1 MTRRSLPI
9 LVLLAAAAA
18 ATPACKDTPTAP
30 DSNARGM
37 PLAAK
42 TAGPGTASGPL
53 ASAASAASAAA
64 KFTRAFRLQDCEFKT
79 VGDNP
84 FFPLKPGLT
93 TVLEGV
99 VDGERTRLR
108 ITVQH
113 QTINVGGVEA
123 RVVEEREHVGGKL
136 FEVSRNYFAHCDGN
150 GSVFYFG
157 EDVDFYENGQI
168 VSHEGAWRHGVDGA
182 RAGVIMPGIALLGS
196 RYFQEVAPG
205 IALDRAE
212 ILDLSASVSTPFRQ
226 FSNALLTEET
236 TPIDPADL
244 AYKTYVA
251 GIGLVADGELRLVR
265 VEGR

>member
-1 MTRRSLPI
+1 MAPHPMSI
-9 LVLLAAAAA
+9 LVLLAAASAGA
-18 ATPACKDTPTAP
+18 QACKDTTTAP
-30 DSNARGM
+30 TKIIGDVPPAVASPVGAR
-37 PLAAK
+37 
-42 TAGPGTASGPL
+42 ASGAL
-53 ASAASAASAAA
+53 AASAAA
-64 KFTRAFRLQDCEFKT
+64 RFTRDFRLDDCEFQT

-99 VDGERTRLR
+99 VDGERTRLK
-108 ITVQH
+108 ITVLH
-113 QTINVGGVEA
+113 RTLEIGGVST
-123 RVVEEREHVGGKL
+123 RVVEEREHVAGEI

-168 VSHEGAWRHGVDGA
+168 VSHEGAWRHGLNGA
-182 RAGVIMPGIALLGS
+182 QAGVIMPGIALLGA

-205 IALDRAE
+205 VALDRAE
-212 ILDLSASVSTPFRQ
+212 ILDLSATVSTPFRH
-226 FSNALLTEET
+226 FGNALLTQET
-236 TPIDPADL
+236 TPLDPADV
-244 AYKTYVA
+244 AYKTYAA

>member
-1 MTRRSLPI
+1 MTSRSLVLLI
-9 LVLLAAAAA
+9 LLAAASAGA
-18 ATPACKDTPTAP
+18 QACNDTPTAP
-30 DSNARGM
+30 ANTIGGG
-37 PLAAK
+37 PPAAASS
-42 TAGPGTASGPL
+42 AGLRTSGALTAS
-53 ASAASAASAAA
+53 ATAR
-64 KFTRAFRLQDCEFKT
+64 FTRNFRLQDCEFKT

-99 VDGERTRLR
+99 VDGERTRLK
-108 ITVQH
+108 ITVLN
-113 QTINVGGVEA
+113 QTLEIGGVRT

-150 GSVFYFG
+150 GTVFYFG

-168 VSHEGAWRHGVDGA
+168 VSHEGAWRHGMNGA
-182 RAGVIMPGIALLGS
+182 KAGVIMPGIALLGS

-205 IALDRAE
+205 VALDRAE
-212 ILDLSASVSTPFRQ
+212 ILDLSAAVSTPFRQ
-226 FSNALLTEET
+226 FGNALLTEET
-236 TPIDPADL
+236 TPLEPADV
-244 AYKTYVA
+244 AHKSYAA

>member
-1 MTRRSLPI
+1 MTRRSLPV

-18 ATPACKDTPTAP
+18 AAPACKDTPTSPGNNIRGVAP
-30 DSNARGM
+30 
-37 PLAAK
+37 AAK
-42 TAGPGTASGPL
+42 TAGPGEASRPL
-53 ASAASAASAAA
+53 TASAASAAA

-99 VDGERTRLR
+99 VDGERTRLK

-113 QTINVGGVEA
+113 KTINVGGVQA

-136 FEVSRNYFAHCDGN
+136 FEVSRNYFAHCDAN
-150 GSVFYFG
+150 GTVFYFG

-226 FSNALLTEET
+226 FDNGLLTEET
-236 TPIDPADL
+236 TPLDPADL